1 MNGVACNK
9 YRARENFKKTVLEEK
24 YNNRWQA
31 RKSSKRKCL
40 RRNACNRSQAPPRNF
55 HWWQGWIKSHYVLI
69 FLTAEWQ
76 NHPETKEIALLQERH
91 TESRRLRQ
99 QENEADEFPS
109 NLLAPPGRGK
119 RDERPSSDGD
129 DEQEGEETDVVSS
142 NPFALL
148 SDE

>member
-1 MNGVACNK
+1 MV
-9 YRARENFKKTVLEEK
+9 RKKS
-24 YNNRWQA
+24 N
-31 RKSSKRKCL
+31 
-40 RRNACNRSQAPPRNF
+40 
-55 HWWQGWIKSHYVLI
+55 YVLI

-76 NHPETKEIALLQERH
+76 NHPETREIALLQERH
-91 TESRRLRQ
+91 SESRRLRQ

-109 NLLAPPGRGK
+109 HLLAPPGWDK